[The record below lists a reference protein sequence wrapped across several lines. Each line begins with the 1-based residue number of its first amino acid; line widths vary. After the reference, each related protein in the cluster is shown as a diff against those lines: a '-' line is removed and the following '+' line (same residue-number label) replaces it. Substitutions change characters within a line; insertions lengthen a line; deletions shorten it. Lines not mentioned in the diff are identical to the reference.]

1 MKKTII
7 FCLMLAVSLS
17 AMALSKSKTRT
28 YARFLSD
35 RMAYELD
42 LTPMQYDDCY
52 EINYDFIYLTS
63 RVMDDAVYGYMDAIE
78 RYYTLLDYRNEDLRY
93 VLNARQYA
101 RFLARDYFYSPI
113 YSTGNN
119 WALRI
124 YTIYSNRSFY
134 YFDAPSI
141 FRTYRGAHARTYYNN
156 SYYVNR
162 YANHDRYTGN
172 FRITGTNV
180 MPGRRTN
187 DFGINLK
194 QRGGTTYNNYKNPTA
209 NNRTQDT
216 RYRDNSGNKNSPQIN
231 HRQQTVPSRST
242 STQSTSGTQSRSN
255 TPTTAGSTGSTQ
267 RSGQNT
273 GTRGGRR

>member
-1 MKKTII
+1 
-7 FCLMLAVSLS
+7 
-17 AMALSKSKTRT
+17 
-28 YARFLSD
+28 
-35 RMAYELD
+35 
-42 LTPMQYDDCY
+42 
-52 EINYDFIYLTS
+52 
-63 RVMDDAVYGYMDAIE
+63 
-78 RYYTLLDYRNEDLRY
+78 
-93 VLNARQYA
+93 
-101 RFLARDYFYSPI
+101 
-113 YSTGNN
+113 
-119 WALRI
+119 
-124 YTIYSNRSFY
+124 
-134 YFDAPSI
+134 
-141 FRTYRGAHARTYYNN
+141 
-156 SYYVNR
+156 VNR